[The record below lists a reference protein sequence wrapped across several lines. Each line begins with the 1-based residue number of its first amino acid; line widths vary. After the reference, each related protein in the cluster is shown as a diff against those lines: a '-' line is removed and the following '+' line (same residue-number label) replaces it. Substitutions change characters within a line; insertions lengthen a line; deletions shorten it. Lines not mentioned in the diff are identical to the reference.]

1 MFLTGQLGNDAV
13 DDDEL
18 DRILGSL
25 YVWVERFFPTAIRI
39 GFASRFAR

>member
-1 MFLTGQLGNDAV
+1 VFLTGAFPADAV

-25 YVWVERFFPTAIRI
+25 WAWVERHFRTMLRI
-39 GFASRFAR
+39 GFASRFA